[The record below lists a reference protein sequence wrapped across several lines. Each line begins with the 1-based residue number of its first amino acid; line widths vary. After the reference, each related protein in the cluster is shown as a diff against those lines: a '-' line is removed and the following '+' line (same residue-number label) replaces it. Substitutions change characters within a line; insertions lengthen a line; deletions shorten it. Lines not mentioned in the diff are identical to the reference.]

1 MAADP
6 TTRPRGKSQTSRVAD
21 ELLRRIRGGVYA
33 VGDRLPSE
41 RRLAE
46 EFKVSRPV
54 VREALSMLTM
64 LQLVDVQVGRGAF
77 VTAADEPEA
86 ALDLNGP
93 GDLLDVIDVREVI
106 EVGALRLAQARATPQ
121 ARHAVQRALDEL
133 RDAVREGQETTALDA
148 RLHETIID
156 ASDSPILREIWH
168 GLEGRIRNSIR
179 VSPTGRSMS
188 AAVLRDHEALASG
201 IIDGHLA
208 EALASAERLA
218 LDNRGFLTE
227 LGKRQ

>member
-6 TTRPRGKSQTSRVAD
+6 STRARGKSQTSRVAD
-21 ELLRRIRGGVYA
+21 ELLRRIREGVYQ

-46 EFKVSRPV
+46 EFEVSRPV

-64 LQLVDVQVGRGAF
+64 LQVVDVQVGRGAF
-77 VTAADEPEA
+77 VTAADEEEA
-86 ALDLNGP
+86 GLDLDGP

-106 EVGALRLAQARATPQ
+106 EVGALRLAQTRATPQ
-121 ARHAVQRALDEL
+121 ARHAVKRALEEL
-133 RDAVREGQETTALDA
+133 RDAVREGKETTDLDA
-148 RLHETIID
+148 RLHQAIID

-179 VSPTGRSMS
+179 ISPTGRSMS
-188 AAVLRDHEALASG
+188 SAILRDHEALAAG
-201 IIDGHLA
+201 ITEGRLA
-208 EALASAERLA
+208 EALESAERLA
-218 LDNRGFLTE
+218 LDNRAFLTE
-227 LGKRQ
+227 LRNRR